1 MGSKMP
7 IKVCHITSVHQR
19 YDTRIFH
26 KECTSLANAGYDVTL
41 LVADGKKDEISNGVN
56 IVSIDYAPTS
66 RYKRILLSGHIMF
79 KAARQ
84 IDAEIYHLHDP
95 ELLPLGKRLKR
106 CGKKVIFDSH
116 ENVSGQIMR
125 KEWIPKILRLPI
137 SIAYTI
143 YANHILKKMDYI
155 IAVTPTMVVDLE
167 KTNFRVELIKNYP
180 IIDTSQ
186 HYDKT
191 NIHEDPIFVFAG
203 GISKQWCHDTILK
216 ALREV
221 NAKYLLMGWGE
232 SSYLAD
238 LKNDFSWKKV
248 IFLGKVPQE
257 EVKEQLKNCTAGL
270 AVLEYS
276 PNTNGKMGTLGNTK
290 LFEYMQAGLPVICTD
305 FILWKDI
312 IDKWNCGLCVS
323 PNNIEELH
331 QAMSY
336 LIDNPSVALEM
347 GYNGRKAIF
356 TEFNWGIEE
365 KKLLSLYKNL
375 IMY

>member
-1 MGSKMP
+1 MP

-167 KTNFRVELIKNYP
+167 KTNFRVELITNYP

-203 GISKQWCHDTILK
+203 GISKQWCHDTIL
-216 ALREV
+216 R
-221 NAKYLLMGWGE
+221 
-232 SSYLAD
+232 
-238 LKNDFSWKKV
+238 
-248 IFLGKVPQE
+248 
-257 EVKEQLKNCTAGL
+257 
-270 AVLEYS
+270 
-276 PNTNGKMGTLGNTK
+276 
-290 LFEYMQAGLPVICTD
+290 
-305 FILWKDI
+305 
-312 IDKWNCGLCVS
+312 
-323 PNNIEELH
+323 H
-331 QAMSY
+331 
-336 LIDNPSVALEM
+336 
-347 GYNGRKAIF
+347 
-356 TEFNWGIEE
+356 
-365 KKLLSLYKNL
+365 
-375 IMY
+375 

>member
-1 MGSKMP
+1 M
-7 IKVCHITSVHQR
+7 
-19 YDTRIFH
+19 
-26 KECTSLANAGYDVTL
+26 
-41 LVADGKKDEISNGVN
+41 
-56 IVSIDYAPTS
+56 
-66 RYKRILLSGHIMF
+66 
-79 KAARQ
+79 
-84 IDAEIYHLHDP
+84 
-95 ELLPLGKRLKR
+95 
-106 CGKKVIFDSH
+106 
-116 ENVSGQIMR
+116 
-125 KEWIPKILRLPI
+125 
-137 SIAYTI
+137 
-143 YANHILKKMDYI
+143 
-155 IAVTPTMVVDLE
+155 
-167 KTNFRVELIKNYP
+167 
-180 IIDTSQ
+180 
-186 HYDKT
+186 
-191 NIHEDPIFVFAG
+191 
-203 GISKQWCHDTILK
+203 
-216 ALREV
+216 
-221 NAKYLLMGWGE
+221 
-232 SSYLAD
+232 
-238 LKNDFSWKKV
+238 

>member
-1 MGSKMP
+1 MR
-7 IKVCHITSVHQR
+7 ICHVTSVHQR

-41 LVADGKKDEISNGVN
+41 LVADGKKEEVRNGVK
-56 IVSIDYAPTS
+56 IVSANCVPTS
-66 RYKRILLSGHIMF
+66 RYKRILLSGHVMF
-79 KAARQ
+79 GAARQ
-84 IDAEIYHLHDP
+84 IDAAIYHLHDP
-95 ELLPLGKRLKR
+95 ELLPLGKKLKR

-116 ENVSGQIMR
+116 ENVSGQIMG

-143 YANHILKKMDYI
+143 YANHILEKMDYI
-155 IAVTPTMVVDLE
+155 IAVTPTMVMNLG
-167 KTNFRVELIKNYP
+167 KINSRSELITNYP
-180 IIDTSQ
+180 IINTSK

-203 GISKQWCHDTILK
+203 GISKQWCHKTILK
-216 ALREV
+216 ALKKV

-238 LKNDFSWKKV
+238 LKNDFSWEKV

-257 EVKEQLKNCTAGL
+257 EVKEQLKNCMAGL

-276 PNTNGKMGTLGNTK
+276 PNTNGKIGTLGNTK

-323 PNNIEELH
+323 PNNIEELR

-336 LIDNPSVALEM
+336 LIDNPNIASTM
-347 GYNGRKAIF
+347 GANGRKAIF
-356 TEFNWGIEE
+356 SEYNWGIEE
-365 KKLLSLYKNL
+365 KKLLNLYECLFKSDKAQTH
-375 IMY
+375 

>member
-1 MGSKMP
+1 M
-7 IKVCHITSVHQR
+7 
-19 YDTRIFH
+19 
-26 KECTSLANAGYDVTL
+26 TL

-167 KTNFRVELIKNYP
+167 KTNFRVELITNYP